1 VGDNV
6 FENQNREEL
15 FKCNRNNIIDY
26 RFLSETRICFSG
38 IEYSFL
44 GRNREE
50 YCKIR
55 QERIFI
61 KPNREVLI
69 EL

>member
-1 VGDNV
+1 MYLKIRTEKSFLNV
-6 FENQNREEL
+6 TGIIFSG
-15 FKCNRNNIIDY
+15 IDY
-26 RFLSETRICFSG
+26 RFLSETRIFFSG